1 MAMVSYQH
9 MAQRMDLAV
18 SSFCET
24 LQSFVPMDDATAK
37 KVLAYYV
44 KCRLV
49 KRDIAQGKY
58 HVVHGALL
66 DVDTIKK
73 AMSLVCKQPT

>member
-1 MAMVSYQH
+1 MSAVSYQN
-9 MAQRMDLAV
+9 MAKRMDNAIV
-18 SSFCET
+18 SFCET

-44 KCRLV
+44 KHRLV
-49 KRDIAQGKY
+49 KRDLALGKY
-58 HVVHGALL
+58 HVIHGAFL

-73 AMSLVCKQPT
+73 AIVLVSSL

>member
-1 MAMVSYQH
+1 MNAVSYQH

-24 LQSFVPMDDATAK
+24 LQSFVPMDNATAR
-37 KVLAYYV
+37 KVLAYYI
-44 KCRLV
+44 KLRLV
-49 KRDIAQGKY
+49 KRDLAQGKY
-58 HVVHGALL
+58 HVVHGALF

-73 AMSLVCKQPT
+73 AVSLVCKHTP